1 MASSGKIDVLLYGL
15 GAIGSFYAFVL
26 SRNPNVQLT
35 VVARSNYDAVKN
47 NGLVINSA
55 NHGKHTVVPHSV
67 IKTPAEANQTFDY
80 IVCAHKAIDQTL
92 AVTALGRAVEESKTT
107 IVIIQN
113 GVGNE
118 EPFRDTWPKATII
131 TCVTWT
137 GAIQNTPGYV
147 EHGKNEDM
155 QMGLFPS
162 PLSPSETEKTRLDT
176 FSSLLTTGGTKF
188 TVLED
193 MPLQRWQK
201 VVWNAAWNSITTMT
215 LMDSRSWLDSSSEA
229 MPVTR
234 QLMNEVI
241 DVGRACGV
249 TTLEHGFVDVLTD
262 RILGMPGIVSSMQT
276 DCKAGRPLEV
286 EVILGYPYRKAKELG
301 LNTPTLNT
309 VYAIVMG
316 IDRRLRDAAAKK

>member
-1 MASSGKIDVLLYGL
+1 M
-15 GAIGSFYAFVL
+15 
-26 SRNPNVQLT
+26 Q
-35 VVARSNYDAVKN
+35 
-47 NGLVINSA
+47 
-55 NHGKHTVVPHSV
+55 
-67 IKTPAEANQTFDY
+67 
-80 IVCAHKAIDQTL
+80 
-92 AVTALGRAVEESKTT
+92 
-107 IVIIQN
+107 
-113 GVGNE
+113 
-118 EPFRDTWPKATII
+118 
-131 TCVTWT
+131 TWT

-215 LMDSRSWLDSSSEA
+215 LMDSLSWLDSSSEA

-249 TTLEHGFVDVLTD
+249 TTLEHGLVDVLTD
-262 RILGMPGIVSSMQT
+262 RILGMPGIGSSMQT

>member
-1 MASSGKIDVLLYGL
+1 MKSLSEMRGPRLRSSPAWYAMLCFPLEPETL
-15 GAIGSFYAFVL
+15 SFA
-26 SRNPNVQLT
+26 
-35 VVARSNYDAVKN
+35 
-47 NGLVINSA
+47 NGL
-55 NHGKHTVVPHSV
+55 
-67 IKTPAEANQTFDY
+67 Q
-80 IVCAHKAIDQTL
+80 
-92 AVTALGRAVEESKTT
+92 
-107 IVIIQN
+107 
-113 GVGNE
+113 
-118 EPFRDTWPKATII
+118 
-131 TCVTWT
+131 TWT
-137 GAIQNTPGYV
+137 GAIQTQPGYV
-147 EHGKNEDM
+147 EHRNNEDM

-162 PLSPSETEKTRLDT
+162 SVSPSETEKTRLDT

-188 TVLED
+188 TVVED

-215 LMDSRSWLDSSSEA
+215 LMDTRSWLDSSSEA

-241 DVGRACGV
+241 DVARACGV
-249 TTLEHGFVDVLTD
+249 TMLEYGFVDVLID
-262 RILGMPGIVSSMQT
+262 RILGMPGIGSSMLT

-316 IDRRLRDAAAKK
+316 IDRRLRDAAVKR